1 VTAQVVWVLGTLLL
15 ALVLLGSGVVS
26 IDVVGMIVLGLTG
39 LSGAVPPGAL
49 FSGFASEAVIV
60 IAGMLALGE
69 ALVVTG
75 VTQRL
80 VAYAVRLGG
89 SERRLALVL
98 MLLAAIPS
106 GFISDVGLV
115 GVMMPVV
122 LGLRRRLGVHP
133 GRLLLPVAAAAML
146 GGLLTMVGSAST
158 IVGNQVLGQGG
169 HAPLGVFAITPIGL
183 LFVVVGVAYTLAART
198 LVPVHESGARD
209 WAEVVAKEYTA
220 ELRID
225 DASPLVG
232 RAIAQVTAFADH
244 DLSVVRLVRDGRGHR
259 ARPHMRLRAGDGLIV
274 VGPGD
279 GVTGLR
285 DADLGVRLPA
295 DAAGGDDGGGK
306 DPAAQAGSGERGRDD
321 AAGEDEPLVAEAVVG
336 PYSDLRGRTLAQTD
350 LRRRTGVSVLAVLR
364 RGTPHFDRLAHM
376 RILAGD
382 GLLLQGG
389 ETDLEALC
397 SRRGLV
403 LLAEPEPR
411 TRPGSGMAVVAVG
424 ALAVALALA
433 AAGFVP
439 ITLAVALAV
448 TLVAAVGVLTP
459 GQIYQ
464 AMDWRILVFVGGM
477 LPLGRA
483 MVATGITA
491 HVAGY
496 LLAVARAAGSNP
508 HIVVALL
515 FLVAAVLTQILS
527 NVATVIVVAPVASA
541 LAHAAHVSPVPL
553 IMTVVVAVAA
563 APLTPLAS
571 KVYLL
576 VMGPGGYRYGD
587 LARYGLPLTLVL
599 GTLTVLAVPALFP
612 LGG

>member
-1 VTAQVVWVLGTLLL
+1 MALQAEWVLGTLLL
-15 ALVLLGSGVVS
+15 ALLLLGSGAVP
-26 IDVVGMIVLGLTG
+26 IDVVGMLVLVLTG
-39 LSGAVPPGAL
+39 LSGAVPAGQL
-49 FSGFASEAVIV
+49 FAGFGSEAVIV

-80 VAYAVRLGG
+80 VAYAARVGG
-89 SERRLALVL
+89 GERRLSLVL
-98 MLLAAIPS
+98 MLLAALPS

-115 GVMMPVV
+115 GIMMPVV
-122 LGLRRRLGVHP
+122 LGLRRRLGIQA

-146 GGLLTMVGSAST
+146 GGLITMVGSAST
-158 IVGNQVLGQGG
+158 IVGNQVLGQSG

-183 LFVVVGVAYTLAART
+183 LFVVVGLAYTAVART
-198 LVPVHESGARD
+198 LVPVREAGQRD

-220 ELRID
+220 ELRLD
-225 DASPLVG
+225 DDSPLAG
-232 RAIAQVTAFADH
+232 KAIEEVTTFADH
-244 DLSVVRLVRDGRGHR
+244 DLVVVRRVRGGHGRR
-259 ARPHMRLRAGDGLIV
+259 ARPGMRLEAGDGLIV
-274 VGPGD
+274 VGPRD
-279 GVTGLR
+279 GVTGLAG
-285 DADLGVRLPA
+285 ADVGVHLSADA
-295 DAAGGDDGGGK
+295 DAASQAEAGGGQT
-306 DPAAQAGSGERGRDD
+306 PRRQARAAERER
-321 AAGEDEPLVAEAVVG
+321 EDEPLVAEAVVG
-336 PYSDLRGRTLAQTD
+336 PYSDLRGRTLAQAD

-364 RGTPHFDRLAHM
+364 RGTPHFNRMAQM

-382 GLLLQGG
+382 GLLLEGG
-389 ETDLEALC
+389 EAELEALC

-411 TRPGSGMAVVAVG
+411 GRAGAGMAVVAVG
-424 ALAVALALA
+424 ALAAALALA
-433 AAGFVP
+433 ALGVLP
-439 ITLAVALAV
+439 ITLAIALAV
-448 TLVAAVGVLTP
+448 TAVAAAGVLTP
-459 GQIYQ
+459 DQIYQ
-464 AMDWRILVFVGGM
+464 AMDWRILVFVAGM

-483 MVATGITA
+483 MVATGITS
-491 HVAGY
+491 HLAGY

-515 FLVAAVLTQILS
+515 FVLAATLTQALS

-541 LAHAAHVSPVPL
+541 IAQAAHLSPVPL

-587 LARYGLPLTLVL
+587 LARYGLPLTVML
-599 GTLTVLAVPALFP
+599 GALTVVAVPALFP
-612 LGG
+612 LAV

>member
-1 VTAQVVWVLGTLLL
+1 MALQAEWVLGTLLL
-15 ALVLLGSGVVS
+15 ALLLLGSGAVP
-26 IDVVGMIVLGLTG
+26 IDVVGMLVLVLTG
-39 LSGAVPPGAL
+39 LSGAVPAGQL
-49 FSGFASEAVIV
+49 FAGFGSEAVIV

-80 VAYAVRLGG
+80 VAYAARVGG
-89 SERRLALVL
+89 GERRLSLVL
-98 MLLAAIPS
+98 MLLAALPS

-115 GVMMPVV
+115 GIMMPVV
-122 LGLRRRLGVHP
+122 LGLRRRLGIQA

-146 GGLLTMVGSAST
+146 GGLITMVGSAST
-158 IVGNQVLGQGG
+158 IVGNQVLGQSG

-183 LFVVVGVAYTLAART
+183 LFVVVGLAYTAVART
-198 LVPVHESGARD
+198 LVPVREAGQRD

-220 ELRID
+220 ELRLD
-225 DASPLVG
+225 DDSPLAG
-232 RAIAQVTAFADH
+232 KAIEEVTAFADH
-244 DLSVVRLVRDGRGHR
+244 DLVVVRRVRGGHGRR
-259 ARPHMRLRAGDGLIV
+259 ARPGMRLEAGDGLIV
-274 VGPGD
+274 VGPRD
-279 GVTGLR
+279 GVTGLAG
-285 DADLGVRLPA
+285 ADVGVHLSADA
-295 DAAGGDDGGGK
+295 DAASQAEAGGGQT
-306 DPAAQAGSGERGRDD
+306 PRRQARAAERER
-321 AAGEDEPLVAEAVVG
+321 EDEPLVAEAVVG
-336 PYSDLRGRTLAQTD
+336 PYSDLRGRTLAQAD

-364 RGTPHFDRLAHM
+364 RGTPHFNRMAQM

-382 GLLLQGG
+382 GLLLEGG
-389 ETDLEALC
+389 EAELEALC

-411 TRPGSGMAVVAVG
+411 GRAGAGMAVVAVG
-424 ALAVALALA
+424 ALAAALALA
-433 AAGFVP
+433 ALGVLP
-439 ITLAVALAV
+439 ITLAIALAV
-448 TLVAAVGVLTP
+448 TAVAAAGVLTP
-459 GQIYQ
+459 DQIYQ
-464 AMDWRILVFVGGM
+464 AMDWRILVFVAGM

-483 MVATGITA
+483 MVATGITS
-491 HVAGY
+491 HLAGY

-515 FLVAAVLTQILS
+515 FVLAAALTQALS

-541 LAHAAHVSPVPL
+541 IAQAAHLSPVPL

-587 LARYGLPLTLVL
+587 LARYGLPLTVML
-599 GTLTVLAVPALFP
+599 GALTVVAVPALFP
-612 LGG
+612 LAV

>member
-1 VTAQVVWVLGTLLL
+1 MALQAEWVLGTLLL
-15 ALVLLGSGVVS
+15 ALLLLGSGAVP
-26 IDVVGMIVLGLTG
+26 IDVVGMLVLVLTG
-39 LSGAVPPGAL
+39 LSGAVPAGQL
-49 FSGFASEAVIV
+49 FAGFGSEAVIV

-80 VAYAVRLGG
+80 VAYAARVGG
-89 SERRLALVL
+89 GERRLSLVL
-98 MLLAAIPS
+98 MLLAALPS

-115 GVMMPVV
+115 GIMMPVV
-122 LGLRRRLGVHP
+122 LGLRRRLGIQA

-146 GGLLTMVGSAST
+146 GGLITMVGSAST
-158 IVGNQVLGQGG
+158 IVGNQVLGQSG

-183 LFVVVGVAYTLAART
+183 LFVVVGLAYTAVART
-198 LVPVHESGARD
+198 LVPVREAGQRD

-220 ELRID
+220 ELRLD
-225 DASPLVG
+225 DDSPLAG
-232 RAIAQVTAFADH
+232 KAIEEVTTFADH
-244 DLSVVRLVRDGRGHR
+244 DLVVVRRVRGGHGRR
-259 ARPHMRLRAGDGLIV
+259 ARPGMRLEAGDGLIV
-274 VGPGD
+274 VGPRD
-279 GVTGLR
+279 GVTGLAG
-285 DADLGVRLPA
+285 ADVGVHLSADA
-295 DAAGGDDGGGK
+295 DAASQAEAGGGQT
-306 DPAAQAGSGERGRDD
+306 PRRQARAAERER
-321 AAGEDEPLVAEAVVG
+321 EDEPLVAEAVVG
-336 PYSDLRGRTLAQTD
+336 PYSDLRGRTLAQAD

-364 RGTPHFDRLAHM
+364 RGTPHFNRMAQM

-382 GLLLQGG
+382 GLLLEGG
-389 ETDLEALC
+389 EAELEALC

-411 TRPGSGMAVVAVG
+411 GRAGAGMAVVAVG
-424 ALAVALALA
+424 ALAAALALA
-433 AAGFVP
+433 ALGVLP
-439 ITLAVALAV
+439 ITLAIALAV
-448 TLVAAVGVLTP
+448 TAVAAAGVLTP
-459 GQIYQ
+459 DQIYQ
-464 AMDWRILVFVGGM
+464 AMDWRILVFVAGM

-483 MVATGITA
+483 MVATGITS
-491 HVAGY
+491 HLAGY

-515 FLVAAVLTQILS
+515 FVLAAALTQALS

-541 LAHAAHVSPVPL
+541 IAQAAHLSPVPL

-587 LARYGLPLTLVL
+587 LARYGLPLTVML
-599 GTLTVLAVPALFP
+599 GALTVVAVPALFP
-612 LGG
+612 LAV